1 MSTGTRHILL
11 AVAVLVS
18 LTAIVALLAIPLL
31 RPPARDIWALVG
43 FLLLSGGITVVLG
56 ISIMLLRP
64 PHWISSLRARLILMS
79 VLTALLALA
88 NVAFTSVLM
97 FLSSHDLGLLA
108 LLLGFSTG
116 MAVLLALVFAQPTV
130 QSIRALLDAVRCMG
144 SGDLTARV
152 PVESR
157 DEVAQLA
164 TAFNSMASQLEEV
177 SAREHRMEQGRRSL
191 VTAVSHDL
199 RTPLASIRAMMESIS
214 DGVVSDRE
222 TISRFVDTTLAEVRG
237 LTGLVNDLFEL
248 SQIDAGVLELRLE
261 MASLDDLVSDTLA
274 SMSVQAK
281 RCGVKLTGSAEDGL
295 QPVLMD
301 SERIQRVLNNLVQ
314 NAIQNTSA
322 DGTVELR
329 AEDVGHEIRV
339 VVADTGRG
347 IAEKDRERVFEW
359 AYRPDDYHARSNPG
373 TGLGLSIAKG
383 IVEAHEGRIWL
394 VSAEGEGTTF
404 FFSLP
409 KPGG

>member
-1 MSTGTRHILL
+1 MSTGTRRILM

-18 LTAIVALLAIPLL
+18 LTTIVALLAIPLL
-31 RPPARDIWALVG
+31 GPTTRDLFALVG
-43 FLLLSGGITVVLG
+43 FLLLSGGITVILG
-56 ISIMLLRP
+56 ISIMMLRP

-97 FLSSHDLGLLA
+97 FLSNHDLGLLA

-130 QSIRALLDAVRCMG
+130 QSIRALLDAVRRMG

-164 TAFNSMASQLEEV
+164 TAFNSMVSQLEEI
-177 SAREHRMEQGRRSL
+177 SAREHRMEQGRRAL

-199 RTPLASIRAMMESIS
+199 RTPLASVRAMMESIS
-214 DGVVSDRE
+214 DGIVSDRE
-222 TISRFVDTTLAEVRG
+222 TISRYVSTTLAEVRG

-261 MASLDDLVSDTLA
+261 MASLDDLISDTLA

-281 RCGVKLTGSAEDGL
+281 QGGVMLTGSAEDGL
-295 QPVLMD
+295 RPVLMD

-322 DGTVELR
+322 GGTVKLH
-329 AEDVGHEIRV
+329 AEDMGQKIRV
-339 VVADTGRG
+339 AVADTGRG
-347 IAEKDRERVFEW
+347 IPERDRERIFEW
-359 AYRPDDYHARSNPG
+359 AYRPDDYHAQSNPG

-394 VSAEGEGTTF
+394 VSTEGKGTTF
-404 FFSLP
+404 FFSLS
-409 KPGG
+409 KSTD